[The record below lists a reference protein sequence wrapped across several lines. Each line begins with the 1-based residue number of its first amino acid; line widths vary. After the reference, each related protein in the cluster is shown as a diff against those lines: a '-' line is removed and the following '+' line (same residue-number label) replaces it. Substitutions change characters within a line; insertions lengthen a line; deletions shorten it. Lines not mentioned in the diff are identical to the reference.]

1 MSSQSL
7 TITFA
12 HRNPNNF
19 RRFRFETEYA
29 SSATT
34 SSDSSSSSSTAT
46 PFAIVRI
53 FEEPKVIET
62 IDLTNDDEDL
72 NQDQDQD
79 QDLNQDQDLDQ
90 DLDEASSEF
99 SEEDPFDFNNPEPQ
113 KDSEVVVINGDSLH
127 NDTDTQHAPVQEEDM
142 DFEEEDIEIR
152 EERIDIQEEDFDMD
166 EEEALLEQ
174 GIRERANESEIER
187 EREIER
193 QRERQRERE
202 ALLQDLR
209 VTQPRRRSGR
219 TLRIF
224 QRFIDDP
231 IFMQRMRNNRCQN
244 VHYVTCKKYSSKGLT
259 IPMSERCG
267 ICIRP
272 VPRGDAFVTSCKHL
286 YCSQCFDLWN
296 KQCFNHSARK
306 LMTCPMCRST
316 TFTVTKFVAKK
327 SK

>member
-29 SSATT
+29 SAATT
-34 SSDSSSSSSTAT
+34 SSASSSSSSTAT

-53 FEEPKVIET
+53 FEEPRFEEPRVIET
-62 IDLTNDDEDL
+62 IDLTDDNEDEH
-72 NQDQDQD
+72 
-79 QDLNQDQDLDQ
+79 QDLNQDLNQHLNQDLDQ
-90 DLDEASSEF
+90 DDASSEF

-113 KDSEVVVINGDSLH
+113 KDSEVVVINGDSVH

-166 EEEALLEQ
+166 EEEELLEQ
-174 GIRERANESEIER
+174 GIRERANESDI

-193 QRERQRERE
+193 QRERE
-202 ALLQDLR
+202 ALMQDLH
-209 VTQPRRRSGR
+209 VTQPSRRSGR

-272 VPRGDAFVTSCKHL
+272 VSRGDAFVTSCNHL
-286 YCSQCFDLWN
+286 YCSQCFDQWN
-296 KQCFNHSARK
+296 KHCFNYSARK